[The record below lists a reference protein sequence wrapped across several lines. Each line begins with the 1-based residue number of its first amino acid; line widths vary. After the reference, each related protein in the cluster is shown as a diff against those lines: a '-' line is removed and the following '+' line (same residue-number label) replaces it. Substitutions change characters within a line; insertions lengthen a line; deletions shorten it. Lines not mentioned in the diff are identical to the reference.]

1 MVRANKVK
9 ASLKINGVEV
19 TCGPTLIPCHHNQW
33 SLTSIKYIDCPCY
46 NYQFLW
52 IDNQCN
58 RKVPFLWN
66 SLFFSCCTK
75 IFSRKICTMRLFLSK
90 TCRLFF
96 EWLIMF
102 CDRTI
107 NRKAVRQIKSYR
119 INKFNKSKQKTLSDF
134 NIFGHNWK
142 YISFWIL

>member
-1 MVRANKVK
+1 MCKYVK
-9 ASLKINGVEV
+9 SFYKKSMGVDV
-19 TCGPTLIPCHHNQW
+19 TCGPTLIPCHHHQW
-33 SLTSIKYIDCPCY
+33 SLTSIKLGLLQLSVSLNWQSVQSERTTSVKFNIFLLLYQNILMKNL
-46 NYQFLW
+46 NYEIISQQ
-52 IDNQCN
+52 NMQQ
-58 RKVPFLWN
+58 
-66 SLFFSCCTK
+66 T
-75 IFSRKICTMRLFLSK
+75 
-90 TCRLFF
+90 FF

-102 CDRTI
+102 CDKTI